1 MKNIFSRFSRKKGEG
16 DKSDE
21 SYLQSQDHENHLD
34 SADQQEMRQEEAI
47 ENNPYD
53 VKDEQPFGEER
64 KKSLFARLKDGLA
77 KTRDG
82 MTSRV
87 DQLIQYYKNIDEDFY
102 EELEEILITGD
113 VGVKTTLEIIQTL
126 RDKVKAAKIGNPEQV
141 KDMLKDIIANI
152 LESQDEGLSFGQ
164 PTVLL
169 VVGVNGVGK
178 TTTIGKMAYQLVH
191 QGKSVILAAGD
202 TFRAAAAEQLEVWGQ
217 RAGVPVIRHDEGSD
231 PAAVIFDAIQ
241 AVKSRNSEVLI
252 CDTAGRLHNKR
263 NLMEELKKIK
273 RIIDRE
279 YPEAKVEVMLVLDA
293 TTGQNAV
300 SQAKVFKDAVD
311 LTGII
316 LTKLDGTAKG
326 GVIVAVK
333 SELNIPIRFIGV
345 GEGLED
351 LQEFHPY
358 DFVNALF

>member
-1 MKNIFSRFSRKKGEG
+1 MGQEG
-16 DKSDE
+16 I
-21 SYLQSQDHENHLD
+21 
-34 SADQQEMRQEEAI
+34 I
-47 ENNPYD
+47 ENKPDD
-53 VKDEQPFGEER
+53 VRDEHSVGEER
-64 KKSLFARLKDGLA
+64 KKSLFARLKNGLT
-77 KTRDG
+77 KTREG

-87 DQLIQYYKNIDEDFY
+87 EQLIQYYKNIDEDFY
-102 EELEEILITGD
+102 EELEEILITSD

-126 RDKVKAAKIGNPEQV
+126 REKVKAAKIGNPEQV
-141 KDMLKDIIANI
+141 KDMLKNIIADI
-152 LESQDEGLSFGQ
+152 LESQDEGLSFEE

-178 TTTIGKMAYQLVH
+178 TTTIGKLAYQFV
-191 QGKSVILAAGD
+191 QQSKSVILAAAD
-202 TFRAAAAEQLEVWGQ
+202 TFRAAAAEQLEIWGQ

-241 AVKSRNSEVLI
+241 AAKSRNSELLI

-263 NLMEELKKIK
+263 NLMEELKKMK
-273 RIIDRE
+273 RIIERE
-279 YPEAKVEVMLVLDA
+279 APEAKIEVLLVLDA

-300 SQAKVFKDAVD
+300 FQAKVFKDAVD

-333 SELNIPIRFIGV
+333 SELNIPIRYIGV

-351 LQEFHPY
+351 LQEFRPY

>member
-1 MKNIFSRFSRKKGEG
+1 MKNFFGRFARKKSEG
-16 DKSDE
+16 KKSEE
-21 SYLQSQDHENHLD
+21 SQIQFQDQENHFD
-34 SADQQEMRQEEAI
+34 STDQQEILQEEATA
-47 ENNPYD
+47 NNPYD
-53 VKDEQPFGEER
+53 IKDDQSFGEDR

-87 DQLIQYYKNIDEDFY
+87 EQLIQYYRNIDEDFY
-102 EELEEILITGD
+102 EELEEILITSD

-126 RDKVKAAKIGNPEQV
+126 RDKVKAAKIGNSDQV
-141 KDMLKDIIANI
+141 KNLLKEIIADI
-152 LESQDEGLSFGQ
+152 LKSQDEGLSFER
-164 PTVLL
+164 PMVLL
-169 VVGVNGVGK
+169 IVGVNGVGK
-178 TTTIGKMAYQLVH
+178 TTTIGKLAYQFVH
-191 QGKSVILAAGD
+191 QGKGVILAAGD

-231 PAAVIFDAIQ
+231 PGAVIFDAIQ
-241 AVKSRNSEVLI
+241 AAKSRSSDVLI

-279 YPEAKVEVMLVLDA
+279 YPEAKVEVLLVLDA

-300 SQAKVFKDAVD
+300 SQAKVFKEVVD

-333 SELNIPIRFIGV
+333 SELDIPIRFIGV

-351 LQEFHPY
+351 LQEFNPY